1 MTLAGTIVDG
11 TIVLDQQ
18 VELPEGCRVEVIVG
32 GTSPAASGTQPT
44 LLGLLKLAGT
54 ANDLPEDFASQ
65 HDHYIH
71 GTPRR

>member
-1 MTLAGTIVDG
+1 MTLAGTVVGG

-18 VELPEGCRVEVIVG
+18 IELPEGCRVEVIVRDD
-32 GTSPAASGTQPT
+32 PAAVGGTQPS

-54 ANDLPEDFASQ
+54 ARDLPEDFALQ